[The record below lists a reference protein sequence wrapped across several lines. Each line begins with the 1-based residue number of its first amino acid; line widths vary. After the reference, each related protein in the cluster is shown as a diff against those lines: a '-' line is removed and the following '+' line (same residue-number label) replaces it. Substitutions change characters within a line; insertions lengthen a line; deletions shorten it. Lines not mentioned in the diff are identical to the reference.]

1 MKTQS
6 VLRILVVVGVVFAVI
21 LLGGCTSVDQL
32 AKSGMGLI
40 GGGGDTGTTS
50 SSGDRDGDEDSSMG
64 GIDPTTLTMLPPA
77 AAFQIVYAQSALFT
91 AAAVSVDDFLPG
103 EGIRW
108 ELFWEDEEGAS
119 DTMYTEQAFLTT
131 DASGEWWYIALAD
144 DEYTIEYE
152 YFVNVDDVVTELL
165 YRDSGM
171 SETKRATVN
180 VPLDRMDDD
189 DEYGS
194 LYERIEAGEAGDEYD
209 VDRRSES
216 VTVPAGTFNAE
227 VYDVTGTDPDT
238 GESIDTTW
246 WRVDSVPGDT
256 VRFEYRT
263 DDDETYQGRLQSYRT
278 DYRRT
283 L

>member
-1 MKTQS
+1 MKTLLVFRS
-6 VLRILVVVGVVFAVI
+6 VCVIGVVFA
-21 LLGGCTSVDQL
+21 LLSLGACTSVDQL

-40 GGGGDTGTTS
+40 GGGDAGETTS
-50 SSGDRDGDEDSSMG
+50 SADERGGDEDSPMG

-91 AAAVSVDDFLPG
+91 AAAVSIDDFQPG

-108 ELFWEDEEGAS
+108 ELMWEDEDGAS
-119 DTMYTEQAFLTT
+119 DEIYTEQAFLTA

-152 YFVNVDDVVTELL
+152 YFVNSDDVVTELL

-171 SETKRATVN
+171 AETKQATVN
-180 VPLDRMDDD
+180 VPLDRMDDESVSFYD
-189 DEYGS
+189 
-194 LYERIEAGEAGDEYD
+194 RIETGESGDEYD
-209 VDRRSES
+209 VARRSET

-246 WRVDSVPGDT
+246 WRVDTVPGDT
-256 VRFEYRT
+256 VQFEYRT
-263 DDDETYQGRLQSYRT
+263 DDDETYRGQLQSYRT
-278 DYRRT
+278 DYRRS